1 MSSIFKVAA
10 SVDQVNERGQNT
22 LAQHL
27 GIEFIEI
34 GEDYLKAIMPVD
46 HRTKQPMGILHGG
59 ASAAFAETLGSIA
72 SLLCVD
78 TPNPFP
84 VGVEIN
90 VNHLKSVSD
99 GFITGI
105 VKPIRIGRN
114 IHVWNIEMYNQNK
127 EMTAISRL
135 TVMLIN
141 KKT

>member
-34 GEDYLKAIMPVD
+34 GEDYLTAVMPVD
-46 HRTKQPMGILHGG
+46 HRTRQPMGILHGG

-72 SLLCVD
+72 SLLCID
-78 TPNPFP
+78 TPNVVP

-90 VNHLKSVSD
+90 VNHLKSVTD

-105 VKPIRIGRN
+105 VKPIRIGRT

-135 TVMLIN
+135 TVMLVS
-141 KKT
+141 KKK

>member
-34 GEDYLKAIMPVD
+34 GEDYLTAVMPVD
-46 HRTKQPMGILHGG
+46 HRTRQPMGILHGG

-72 SLLCVD
+72 SLLYID
-78 TPNPFP
+78 TPHVVP

-90 VNHLKSVSD
+90 VNHLKSVTD

-105 VKPIRIGRN
+105 VKPIRIGRT

-135 TVMLIN
+135 TVMLVS

>member
-1 MSSIFKVAA
+1 MSSIFKIAA
-10 SVDQVNERGQNT
+10 TVDQVNERGQNT

-78 TPNPFP
+78 TPNTFP

>member
-34 GEDYLKAIMPVD
+34 GEDYLTAVMPVD
-46 HRTKQPMGILHGG
+46 HRTRQPMGILHGG

-72 SLLCVD
+72 SLLCID
-78 TPNPFP
+78 TPHVVP

-90 VNHLKSVSD
+90 VNHLKSVTD

-105 VKPIRIGRN
+105 VKPIRIGRT

-135 TVMLIN
+135 TVMLVS